1 MKFLQILLLLL
12 LSTTCLL
19 SQRSVVESVGD
30 VFHVL
35 LPGAAGASTLLD
47 PNAGDAWLEYGIGG
61 SITLG
66 TTLAVKRLTKK
77 RRPNGGQNAFPSGHT
92 SASFYGATFLTRKYG
107 WKVGVPTLL
116 MAGYTG
122 WSRVYAQK
130 HDWWDVGAGAILGTA
145 VGYLFTSTPVSDQ
158 VEVDLSVNGDGG
170 VVHLSLMF

>member
-1 MKFLQILLLLL
+1 MLFLSLTAVTSLM
-12 LSTTCLL
+12 
-19 SQRSVVESVGD
+19 SQKSVVESVGD

-47 PNAGDAWLEYGIGG
+47 PNAGKAWLEYGIGG

-66 TTLAVKRLTKK
+66 TTLAVKRITKK
-77 RRPNGGQNAFPSGHT
+77 RRPNGMQHAFPSGHT

-107 WKVGVPTLL
+107 WKIGIPTLL

-130 HDWWDVGAGAILGTA
+130 HDWWDVGAGAVLGTA
-145 VGYLFTSTPVSDQ
+145 VGYLFTSRPVSDK
-158 VEVDLSVNGDGG
+158 VDLDLSIQGNGG
-170 VVHLSLMF
+170 VLHVGVTF